1 MQIYIEAE
9 FYHQK
14 IKTVVKTLF
23 SNSAPPPSLHLTVNN
38 SIAIKFIICEMQ
50 TLFILKSCKP
60 DKKSEFQDIN
70 STKNNINK

>member
-14 IKTVVKTLF
+14 IKTVVTTLF
-23 SNSAPPPSLHLTVNN
+23 RNSDTPPPPVLHLTVNN
-38 SIAIKFIICEMQ
+38 SIAIKFIKCEMQ

-60 DKKSEFQDIN
+60 DKKSELQDIN
-70 STKNNINK
+70 STKTI